1 MAEEQKQRMVM
12 CVKFGKGL
20 PGLERA
26 PRNDE
31 LGKRIFE
38 NVSQDGWKL
47 WQDQQ
52 TILINHYSLNMAN
65 AEAHEFLST
74 QMEEFFF
81 GEGAKLPDD
90 WIPEDQRGQQPG
102 PDGKGAQGGKGASAS
117 KGAPA
122 PAQK

>member
-1 MAEEQKQRMVM
+1 MVM